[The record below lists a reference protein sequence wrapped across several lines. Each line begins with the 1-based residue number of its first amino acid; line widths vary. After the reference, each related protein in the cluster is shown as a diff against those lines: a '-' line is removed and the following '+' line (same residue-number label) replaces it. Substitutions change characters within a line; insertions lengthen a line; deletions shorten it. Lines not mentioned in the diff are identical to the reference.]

1 MFLSENNPDIIIKIP
16 YFWAQAAKRSVG
28 IILRAHAFGPLADD
42 IARALLCLEE
52 DLADIFPD
60 DAQGD
65 QLDAAQQRDGDQGAG
80 PARHRPARNPGDQ
93 GVKDQQEG
101 DHGDEHADARDDP
114 DRLDRK
120 AGNAVKGKRQHL

>member
-80 PARHRPARNPGDQ
+80 PARHRPARNPGDER
-93 GVKDQQEG
+93 VKDQQEG
-101 DHGDEHADARDDP
+101 AEEI
-114 DRLDRK
+114 
-120 AGNAVKGKRQHL
+120 VS